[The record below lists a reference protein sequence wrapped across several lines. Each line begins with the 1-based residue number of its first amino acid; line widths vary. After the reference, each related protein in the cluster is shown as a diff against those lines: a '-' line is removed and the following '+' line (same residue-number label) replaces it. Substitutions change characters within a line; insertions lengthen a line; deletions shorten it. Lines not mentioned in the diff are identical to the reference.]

1 MQTVMNDLTALK
13 TGAGETGKV
22 LCALEERV
30 RALAAEQAK
39 MKSELRRGGLVRGG
53 FGLDHRGDTDALRSG
68 GFGGWARWTAA
79 LALAAGAGRARGG
92 GAGEKLLIDFDFV
105 RRDESRRVATKSA
118 VFIAGLFSYTRH
130 EALAPYAPYAR
141 KVYNLS
147 AALVAARSLVLRSI
161 ASRIT
166 FATTLH
172 PSMASAW
179 VGSNTS
185 TEHLLSDC
193 VKTTLS
199 TLTSLA
205 T

>member
-1 MQTVMNDLTALK
+1 M
-13 TGAGETGKV
+13 
-22 LCALEERV
+22 
-30 RALAAEQAK
+30 
-39 MKSELRRGGLVRGG
+39 S
-53 FGLDHRGDTDALRSG
+53 H
-68 GFGGWARWTAA
+68 
-79 LALAAGAGRARGG
+79 
-92 GAGEKLLIDFDFV
+92 
-105 RRDESRRVATKSA
+105 DESRRATGFRRGTHGGHIRRYSRIRFQTKRRC
-118 VFIAGLFSYTRH
+118 T
-130 EALAPYAPYAR
+130 R

-161 ASRIT
+161 ASRMT

-172 PSMASAW
+172 PSMASAC

-199 TLTSLA
+199 TLTSFA